1 MFFFVWMIIQQ
12 STVKSAFFYMR
23 VLCFSRTLEFIFFFT
38 SRLRLQRHFPLL
50 YWHFKLA
57 LETLHQIRLRP
68 DPAVKGNGEM

>member
-23 VLCFSRTLEFIFFFT
+23 VLCFSRTLEFIFFSQVVSDCNGT
-38 SRLRLQRHFPLL
+38 SPFFIGILNS
-50 YWHFKLA
+50 A